1 MLKEGNPTRRATQ
14 DNCDQKIE
22 VRCSLD
28 LTENVTS
35 RCTRDEVQE
44 IHGKRHF
51 RIAQR
56 KDETLPR
63 QSTTYNANYGHENQI
78 NPHYTNNNPGYV
90 SSLHTDAKKYN

>member
-14 DNCDQKIE
+14 GNCDQQIQ

-28 LTENVTS
+28 LTENVIS
-35 RCTRDEVQE
+35 RCTHDEEQE

-63 QSTTYNANYGHENQI
+63 QSTTYNANYWRENQI
-78 NPHYTNNNPGYV
+78 NPHYNNNNLGYV
-90 SSLHTDAKKYN
+90 FSLRTDAKKYN